1 MVTFRTKCVSTKVT
15 DDQYAAFA
23 YAAHGQTVGSWAREV
38 LVAAAD
44 PASPSLEH
52 VLLAELVALRTI
64 VLNLHFAL
72 ASGEALTPDTM
83 QRLIERADHD
93 KIRKA
98 QERLS
103 TVSPRRRP

>member
-1 MVTFRTKCVSTKVT
+1 MATLRSKCVSTKVT
-15 DDQYAAFA
+15 HDQYAAFVH
-23 YAAHGQTVGSWAREV
+23 AAQGRRIGAWAQDV

-44 PASPSLEH
+44 STRPSLEH
-52 VLLAELVALRTI
+52 ILLAELLALRTI

-93 KIRKA
+93 KVGKA
-98 QERLS
+98 QERLAS
-103 TVSPRRRP
+103 VSQRRRV

>member
-1 MVTFRTKCVSTKVT
+1 MSTLRSNCVSAKVT
-15 DDQYAAFA
+15 RDQYAAFVH
-23 YAAHGQTVGSWAREV
+23 AAHGQTISTWARDV

-44 PASPSLEH
+44 PTCPSLEH
-52 VLLAELVALRTI
+52 ILLAELVALRTI

-98 QERLS
+98 QERLAPAS
-103 TVSPRRRP
+103 QRRRP

>member
-1 MVTFRTKCVSTKVT
+1 MSTSRTKCVSAKVT
-15 DDQYAAFA
+15 GDEYAAFA
-23 YAAHGQTVGSWAREV
+23 HAAHRQTVSGWARDV

-44 PASPSLEH
+44 PTSPSVEH
-52 VLLAELVALRTI
+52 ILLAEVVALRTI

-98 QERLS
+98 QERLAPAS
-103 TVSPRRRP
+103 HRRRP